1 MSRWE
6 QGQSGNPY
14 GRPKGSLNK
23 ATLASLAI
31 LEGEAEAITRKAIEL
46 TTSGD
51 IQAIRLCVERLV
63 PRAKEV
69 PLSVHIPPIRSP
81 VDTTQTISQ
90 LIEKLASGELLP
102 SEVESICRVLEQYR
116 KQYETTELEERLNKL
131 EELYGAA

>member
-1 MSRWE
+1 MTW
-6 QGQSGNPY
+6 QKGQSGNPA

-46 TTSGD
+46 ATSGD
-51 IQAIRLCVERLV
+51 IQAIRLCMERLV
-63 PRAKEV
+63 PRPKEV
-69 PLSVHIPPIRSP
+69 PLSVHIPPVRSP
-81 VDTTQTISQ
+81 VEATHTISQ

-116 KQYETTELEERLNKL
+116 KQYETNELEERLQKL

>member
-1 MSRWE
+1 MTWRKGE
-6 QGQSGNPY
+6 SGNPA
-14 GRPKGSLNK
+14 GRPKGSSNK
-23 ATLASLAI
+23 ATLAALSI

-46 TTSGD
+46 ATSGD

-69 PLSVHIPPIRSP
+69 PLSVHITPIRSP
-81 VDTTQTISQ
+81 VDATQTISQ

-116 KQYETTELEERLNKL
+116 KQYETNELEERLQKL

>member
-1 MSRWE
+1 MTWRK
-6 QGQSGNPY
+6 GASGNPA
-14 GRPKGSLNK
+14 GRPKGSFNK
-23 ATLASLAI
+23 ATLAALSI

-46 TTSGD
+46 ATSGD

-81 VDTTQTISQ
+81 VDATQTIPT

-116 KQYETTELEERLNKL
+116 KQYETNELEERLQKL